1 MRNIMECEIRIA
13 NRNDVPEISSIHVQ
27 TIPYG
32 FLTQLGAPFLNIIY
46 EGILQSSNSIIFVF
60 VADKKIVGFSSA
72 SMDIAKTYR
81 SIISKNPFK
90 IFRALMPFLLKRDFI
105 RSICQTMRY
114 PARGDMSALPRA
126 ESLSTGVLQEYTK
139 LGVFYYLLR
148 EVIAWFKNNEIQQFK
163 VIVYEGY
170 RINDILKILGFQY
183 VKSIQHHGKKDHV
196 YIYNVK

>member
-1 MRNIMECEIRIA
+1 MECEIRIA
-13 NRNDVPEISSIHVQ
+13 NRNDVPEISNIHVQ

-32 FLTQLGAPFLNIIY
+32 FLTQLGTPFLNIIY
-46 EGILQSSNSIIFVF
+46 EGIIQSTNSVIFVF
-60 VADKKIVGFSSA
+60 VADNKIAGFSSA
-72 SMDIAKTYR
+72 SMDIAETYR
-81 SIISKNPFK
+81 SIISKNLFK
-90 IFRALMPFLLKRDFI
+90 IFCALMPFLLKRDFI
-105 RSICQTMRY
+105 RSIYQTMRY
-114 PARGDMSALPRA
+114 PARDDMSALPRA

-148 EVIAWFKNNEIQQFK
+148 EVIAWFKNNKIQQFK